1 MENYYLLLISLYVKG
16 KRSKRSLPRLSQDI
30 LISWIKNLIVSK
42 PQDKYIKL
50 APPVKLLYEGCL
62 RTEREEEKEAL
73 MRVLLVIY
81 KVCHG
86 K

>member
-1 MENYYLLLISLYVKG
+1 MSLYIKG
-16 KRSKRSLPRLSQDI
+16 KGSKRSLPRLSQDI

-50 APPVKLLYEGCL
+50 APSLKLLYEGCL
-62 RTEREEEKEAL
+62 HTEREEEKEAL

-81 KVCHG
+81 QVCHG